1 MKTVKNQVKTFF
13 NKPSV
18 NWKMRM
24 TIFYKKEKKNLKLKS
39 IFSVQ
44 IHRVCRIIKHLGQ
57 I

>member
-24 TIFYKKEKKNLKLKS
+24 TIIYKKENKTE
-39 IFSVQ
+39 
-44 IHRVCRIIKHLGQ
+44 R
-57 I
+57 